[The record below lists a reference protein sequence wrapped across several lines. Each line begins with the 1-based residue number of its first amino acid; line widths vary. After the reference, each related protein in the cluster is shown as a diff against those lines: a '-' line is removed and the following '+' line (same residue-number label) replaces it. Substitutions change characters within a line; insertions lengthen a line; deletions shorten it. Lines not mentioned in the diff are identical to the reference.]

1 MPGFS
6 DEDELHRYVGGIFE
20 AAMEDEETGP
30 KLAQTGLVLRM
41 RCTNPES
48 VLTIDL
54 PNGEIHQGAAGPA
67 PSATMVMATETANA
81 YWQGKVNLPF
91 AMARGKIKVEGTM
104 TKLLALAPL
113 AKKLFPIYV
122 ERLQRDG
129 RDDLIVA

>member
-1 MPGFS
+1 VPRFR
-6 DEDELHRYVGGIFE
+6 DEDELNRYVGGIFE
-20 AAMEDEETGP
+20 AAMADEETGP
-30 KLAQTGLVLRM
+30 KLAQTGLVLGM
-41 RCTNPES
+41 ACTDPEG

-54 PNGEIHQGAAGPA
+54 PNGKVHQGPGGPA
-67 PSATMVMATETANA
+67 PDATMAMATETANA

-113 AKKLFPIYV
+113 AKKLFPVYL

-129 RDDLIVA
+129 RDDLIVS